1 MDKTSNKRLVKNT
14 AVLYIRMFLTVGVS
28 LYITRVILQYL
39 GVSQFGLYNLIGG
52 FVSMFYIVTT
62 SLSSAI
68 SRFLTFEL
76 GRNDT
81 TSVTQIFSI
90 SINIQILFS
99 LVVLLIGE
107 TLGLWF
113 LNTQLNID
121 NEQLG
126 VANIVFQFSLVSFIV
141 ELLGVPYYSLV
152 VAHERMGLF
161 AFNAILGVILKL
173 LLALLLVY
181 SMIDRV
187 VFFAIGMLIISIILQ
202 MVYVIYCKFYF
213 EECKYVKAFSK
224 ALFLKMFSF
233 GGWNLLVS
241 TSSMFRSQG
250 LNILLNMFFGT
261 IVNAAFGV
269 ARNIESTIR
278 AFSKNFLTALQPQ
291 IIKNYAEGNTPHAK
305 SLVYKGTKYSF
316 LLLYAI
322 GLPFILHTDFY
333 MGIWLVNVPAYA
345 NRFAQLMIVL
355 SLVEMLLMPTG
366 YLNDATG
373 NIKNYKI
380 ATSIG
385 QFMVLPISYIF
396 LKLGFNPYYT
406 LYIAITTELLTLPYR
421 IQVNKQLAGVT
432 FKDYFSQVILRLL
445 PVIAISIVMGV
456 VLKLLFPASPL
467 SYIFITLFTIITILS
482 TAYFFALSKSE
493 KAMTIA
499 VVTKAISLIRKSR

>member
-1 MDKTSNKRLVKNT
+1 MSNVQESNKRLARNT
-14 AVLYIRMFLTVGVS
+14 LILYVRMFLTVGVS
-28 LYITRVILQYL
+28 LYITRVVLQNL

-52 FVSMFYIVTT
+52 VVSMFYIVTT
-62 SLSSAI
+62 SLSGAI
-68 SRFLTFEL
+68 SRFITFEL

-81 TSVTQIFSI
+81 TSVKQTFST

-99 LVVLLIGE
+99 LVVLFLGE

-126 VANIVFQFSLVSFIV
+126 AANIVFQLSLVSFIV

-181 SMIDRV
+181 SVIDRV
-187 VFFAIGMLIISIILQ
+187 VFYAIGMLVISIILQ
-202 MVYVIYCKFYF
+202 IVYVIYCKFHF
-213 EECKYVKAFSK
+213 VECKYIKTFNK
-224 ALFLKMFSF
+224 TLFLKMFSF
-233 GGWNLLVS
+233 GGWNLL
-241 TSSMFRSQG
+241 TSAASMLRSQG

-291 IIKNYAEGNTPHAK
+291 ITKSYAEGDIPHAK
-305 SLVYKGTKYSF
+305 ALVYKGTKYSF
-316 LLLYAI
+316 LLLYVI

-333 MGIWLVNVPAYA
+333 MDIWLVNVPAYA
-345 NRFAQLMIVL
+345 NRFAQLITVL
-355 SLVEMLLMPTG
+355 SLVEMLLIPIG
-366 YLNDATG
+366 YLNEATG
-373 NIKNYKI
+373 DIKKYKM

-385 QFMVLPISYIF
+385 QFFVLPVSYAF

-406 LYIAITTELLTLPYR
+406 LYVAIAAELTTLPYR
-421 IQVNKQLAGVT
+421 IQVNKLLAGIT
-432 FKDYFSQVILRLL
+432 FKSYLNQVILKLL
-445 PVIAISIVMGV
+445 PVIAISIAAGV
-456 VLKLLFPASPL
+456 VLKYLFPATSL
-467 SYIFITLFTIITILS
+467 SYIAITLLTIITILS
-482 TAYFFALSKSE
+482 ATYFFALSKSE
-493 KAMTIA
+493 KAMA
-499 VVTKAISLIRKSR
+499 TKIVAKVISVIKK